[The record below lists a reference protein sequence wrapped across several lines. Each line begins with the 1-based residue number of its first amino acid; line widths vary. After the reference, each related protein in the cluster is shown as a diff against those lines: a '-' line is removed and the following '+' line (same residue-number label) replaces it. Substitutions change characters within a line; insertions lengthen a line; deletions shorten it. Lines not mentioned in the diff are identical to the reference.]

1 MEDTDEPAHTSEG
14 LPSCLSSVLI
24 FFILPDYPETT
35 HWLTED
41 KKKLAA
47 YRLKDQGS
55 KGSSKPMTWGEAK
68 ETLTDWWLY
77 AHYAVCPN
85 FFIYP
90 NLAMFIA
97 NSDLLWSISPIFELV
112 IVHAV
117 DRCWIGLQI
126 AQGQSHDSAAVRS
139 GLCCHCCYLLVGRSV

>member
-1 MEDTDEPAHTSEG
+1 MEDTDEPAHISEG

-24 FFILPDYPETT
+24 FFILPDYPETA

-41 KKKLAA
+41 EKKLAA

-68 ETLTDWWLY
+68 ETLTDWRLY

-85 FFIYP
+85 F
-90 NLAMFIA
+90 LH
-97 NSDLLWSISPIFELV
+97 ISELGN
-112 IVHAV
+112 VH
-117 DRCWIGLQI
+117 CKF
-126 AQGQSHDSAAVRS
+126 RS
-139 GLCCHCCYLLVGRSV
+139 TLEYLPHFQACHCSRRRSLLD